1 MGTTGSK
8 ESRKVYWI
16 SELIPILGI
25 VFVIGVPVT
34 ALAAHFV
41 LRPLVRDITTAIL
54 SGGRREAGR
63 YQRRREVKRQHYQHP
78 QDLVLHADSPPDSLR

>member
-1 MGTTGSK
+1 M
-8 ESRKVYWI
+8 YWI
-16 SELIPILGI
+16 GELIPILAI

-54 SGGRREAGR
+54 AGGRGEQNSEVERRLEGLEEGQQNIQLRLSQLVEAER
-63 YQRRREVKRQHYQHP
+63 FRQRIESGTPK
-78 QDLVLHADSPPDSLR
+78 S